1 MGQKNA
7 LVLGGTGLVGSHC
20 LRLLLDQPGYDWV
33 TALLRRPIPE
43 APRLVQRIVDFD
55 RLEQLEPFPVAD
67 VFCALGTTI
76 RQAGTKE
83 EFRKVDFQYPVKAAK
98 WSLAAGAA
106 QFVLVSSAG
115 ADPRARSFY
124 LRTKGE
130 TEEAISAL
138 PFAAVHIL
146 RPSLLVGERPERR
159 RGETLA
165 AGVARSLEF
174 LLVGRLSRYR
184 PTPAAT
190 VAEAMVASVKTGA
203 RGKQV
208 YHFDEMMALASHAR

>member
-7 LVLGGTGLVGSHC
+7 LVLGGTGLVGGHC
-20 LRLLLDQPGYDWV
+20 LRLLLAEPGYDSV

-55 RLEQLEPFPVAD
+55 RLEKLEPFPVAD

-83 EFRKVDFQYPVKAAK
+83 EFRKVDFQYPVKVAK

-106 QFVLVSSAG
+106 QFVLVSSTG
-115 ADPRARSFY
+115 ADPRARNFY

-130 TEEAISAL
+130 SEEAISAL
-138 PFAAVHIL
+138 PFDAVHIF
-146 RPSLLVGERPERR
+146 RPSLLVGVRSERR

-165 AGVARSLEF
+165 AGVARGLEF
-174 LLVGRLSRYR
+174 LLVGRLRRFRSIS
-184 PTPAAT
+184 AAT

-208 YHFDEMMALASHAR
+208 YHFDEIMTLASHAR